1 MDRKI
6 SRNEVLKRKKLTLGD
21 NENTIA
27 LMNIAQEN
35 DSNLFGNVPKLVNKQ
50 PSIYHLKM
58 F

>member
-27 LMNIAQEN
+27 LMNIAQED
-35 DSNLFGNVPKLVNKQ
+35 DSNIFE
-50 PSIYHLKM
+50 M
-58 F
+58 FRNL